1 MESFIIE
8 FIENYGYFGIF
19 FLILIEN
26 IFPPIPSEIILGL
39 GGFFTISTSLK
50 FIGVVLSATI
60 GSVVGAI
67 ILYYIG
73 YFINSDIIKKFLRS
87 KNKVLKIDGNSLR
100 KGRNIYLK
108 YESISVF
115 ICRMLPIV
123 RSIISIPAG
132 MFRMNIFKFCIY
144 TGIGSLIWN
153 SIITYIGVYLGD
165 NWKYIEV
172 IVKEYSIIVLIFI
185 VLFSVIFYIYKK
197 RIKEMK

>member
-1 MESFIIE
+1 MENFIIE

-19 FLILIEN
+19 VLILIEN
-26 IFPPIPSEIILGL
+26 LFPPIPSELILGL
-39 GGFFTISTSLK
+39 GGFFTISTNLK
-50 FIGVVLSATI
+50 FIGVVLSATA
-60 GSVVGAI
+60 GSIVGAI

-73 YFINSDIIKKFLRS
+73 YFINSDRVKKILRS

-115 ICRMLPIV
+115 VCRMLPIV

-132 MFRMNIFKFCIY
+132 MFKMNIFKFGIY

-172 IVKEYSIIVLIFI
+172 IVKDYSIIVLI
-185 VLFSVIFYIYKK
+185 VIAILSLSYYIYKTRK
-197 RIKEMK
+197 KDTK